1 MAIITQNY
9 DIDLKNT
16 GQYPVVRVSQFDTGS
31 REIVFTV
38 YDGEELADISGCL
51 ARVDGT
57 RSDGVEFS
65 VSCTVGTGSRVS
77 FTVTQEVTKSAGLHG
92 AELVLFDASGNPI
105 GTQNFVFD
113 VEAAPMVRDSAA
125 SADDRT
131 LYDQYTSSIESKF
144 SNLSTSLTTE
154 LTEKTDAF
162 TKTVQDIDALL
173 GGSSNAVTLI
183 NQDANGS
190 AFPVHVNVV
199 YDPISGMVA
208 CSVQAEGGIGG
219 ITSASSVDIKLVDI
233 PTDYLPAEAEYS
245 VHQYIIGLDGYS
257 AEGTTRDWGVKY
269 WLNESGALNLTVLMP
284 AGETSHIYPAG
295 VSATWY
301 ARGGRYQ
308 GVTPIPTGSNT
319 VTVGTTTTINGGS
332 EASVT
337 NSGTAKDVVLDF
349 EIPTQS
355 FEGEGEDSIAISA
368 SGDAQATKRYAI
380 AIGKN
385 AQAQYDSAIAIGKN
399 AKAVTNGGGSTPVV
413 IGSSAVGGLSTVSI
427 GYGAGSTL
435 SGNSAI
441 PYGSVNVG
449 EAAFAQYPHSVAIG
463 ERAQAVG
470 RSSKTVGSDAYGSKS
485 YAIGSASVALGCY
498 SYASEDNVV
507 SVGQGDSGVH
517 VDGERVR
524 TRRIVNVTDPKDA
537 QDAATKAYVDA
548 LIAKLKADNNLN

>member
-77 FTVTQEVTKSAGLHG
+77 FTVTQEMTKSAGLHG
-92 AELVLFDASGNPI
+92 AELVLFDASGNPV
-105 GTQNFVFD
+105 GTQNFMFD
-113 VEAAPMVRDSAA
+113 VEAAPMVRDAAA

-131 LYDQYTSSIESKF
+131 LYDQYTSSLESKF
-144 SNLSTSLTTE
+144 STLSTSLTTE
-154 LTEKTDAF
+154 LTEKTDAL

-208 CSVQAEGGIGG
+208 CSVQAEAGIGG

-245 VHQYIIGLDGYS
+245 VHQYILGMDGYS
-257 AEGTTRDWGVKY
+257 SEGTTRDWGVKY

-319 VTVGTTTTINGGS
+319 IAVGTTTTAVGGS
-332 EASVT
+332 EASVV
-337 NSGTAKDVVLDF
+337 NSGTSKDVVLDF
-349 EIPTQS
+349 TIPTQS
-355 FEGEGEDSIAISA
+355 FKGAGANSVAISSDGTANVDKDTTYGIAIGTGATAGTAKQSIPFTGSIAIGHNA
-368 SGDAQATKRYAI
+368 KAETTGSGGNTGGGI
-380 AIGKN
+380 AIG
-385 AQAQYDSAIAIGKN
+385 YDSLIAGNGIAIGN
-399 AKAVTNGGGSTPVV
+399 HAGVEYNSAKTTGVA
-413 IGSSAVGGLSTVSI
+413 I
-427 GYGAGSTL
+427 
-435 SGNSAI
+435 GNS
-441 PYGSVNVG
+441 SHCTSNS
-449 EAAFAQYPHSVAIG
+449 SVAIG
-463 ERAQAVG
+463 DGAV
-470 RSSKTVGSDAYGSKS
+470 S
-485 YAIGSASVALGCY
+485 LGNM
-498 SYASEDNVV
+498 EF
-507 SVGQGDSGVH
+507 SVGKDE
-517 VDGERVR
+517 DTKR
-524 TRRIVNVTDPKDA
+524 RRIINVETPTKDH
-537 QDAATKAYVDA
+537 DAATKKYVDKTTA
-548 LIAKLKADNNLN
+548 LVAALTERVTTLETKVAALEAASTSTTSTTDSSSSSSK